1 MKQQDLFGGS
11 APKPSEPVGK
21 ADPVAP
27 PSEPEWVRAGT
38 TAAEKPVVVAAPQLP
53 RPALPVL
60 KSEPKVLT
68 VGQLTR
74 ALKETIEPVF
84 GRVLVRGEVSG
95 FRGPNVRGHLY
106 FALKDDVSSIDIK
119 VWQTTAARMKFALRD
134 GLSVIVEGSIDLYEP
149 SGRYSLI
156 VQRIDPTGV
165 GAQALAYEQL
175 KAKLMAEGLFGPNR
189 KKPRR
194 PLPTLPRRIGVVTS
208 ISGAA
213 LRDFLK
219 VLHRRH
225 PRLAVLVA
233 DTRVQGEGA
242 ALEIAR
248 AIRRLGRQNVDVIVV
263 TRGGGS
269 AEDLWA
275 FNEETVAR
283 AIFEC
288 PLPVVSAVGHEVD
301 TTLAD
306 YVADLRAPTPSAAA
320 EAIAPV
326 LADLQ
331 LHLATTRARL
341 RKAVERRI
349 LEGHH
354 RLGSLQATLKDPR
367 RGLSQRRLQLS
378 ELVEKMRAGLER
390 TTRERREV
398 LRALNVKLHQLRPQ
412 AQLLATR
419 KALHQ
424 LAARLQSAASFTF
437 RRERDGLALWRD
449 RLHHVSPKPAAH
461 AARAALQTVKGRLPM
476 LMGRTLVRERVA
488 LAALEG
494 QLDAL
499 SPLKVLS
506 RGYAIAFASADGRAV
521 RSASDVKPGDGL
533 RIRLQEGEVDATVTG
548 SRQTSY
554 TARRDDDQSGE
565 D

>member
-11 APKPSEPVGK
+11 PPKPTEPVSV
-21 ADPVAP
+21 PAP
-27 PSEPEWVRAGT
+27 AEPEWVRAGT
-38 TAAEKPVVVAAPQLP
+38 APEP
-53 RPALPVL
+53 PPAPALVRAPASVPVPEPL
-60 KSEPKVLT
+60 PAWRREPPKKTEPKVLT

-74 ALKETIEPVF
+74 AIKDTLEPVF

-119 VWQTTAARMKFALRD
+119 VWQTTAARIKFALKD

-156 VQRIDPTGV
+156 VQRIEPTGV
-165 GAQALAYEQL
+165 GAQALAYAQL
-175 KAKLMAEGLFGPNR
+175 KARLMAEGLFGPNR
-189 KKPRR
+189 KQPRR
-194 PLPTLPRRIGVVTS
+194 ALPALPRRVGVVTS

-213 LRDFLK
+213 LKDFLK

-233 DTRVQGEGA
+233 DTRVQGDGA
-242 ALEIAR
+242 SVEIAR
-248 AIRRLGRQNVDVIVV
+248 AIRRLGRQKVDVIVV

-275 FNEETVAR
+275 FNEEVVAR

-288 PLPVVSAVGHEVD
+288 PVPVVSAVGHEVD

-306 YVADLRAPTPSAAA
+306 HVADYRAPTPSAAA

-349 LEGHH
+349 LEGRHQ
-354 RLGSLQATLKDPR
+354 LGSLQADLPDPR
-367 RGLSQRRLQLS
+367 RGLSQRKLHLS
-378 ELVEKMRAGLER
+378 ELAEKMRAGLER
-390 TTRERREV
+390 STRDRRDA
-398 LRALNVKLHQLRPQ
+398 LKALNVKLHQLRPQ

-424 LAARLQSAASFTF
+424 LAARLQSAASLTF
-437 RRERDGLALWRD
+437 RRKREGFSLLRD

-461 AARAALQTVKGRLPM
+461 AARGALQTVKARLPT
-476 LMGRTLVRERVA
+476 LMKGSIARERA
-488 LAALEG
+488 RLQALEG

-506 RGYAIAFASADGRAV
+506 RGYAIAFRSADAKAI
-521 RSASDVKPGDGL
+521 RSAADVRRAMGCGSSC
-533 RIRLQEGEVDATVTG
+533 IRGRST
-548 SRQTSY
+548 
-554 TARRDDDQSGE
+554 RR
-565 D
+565 